1 MSHKRVFPYAAL
13 LTLIIA
19 FTCLVVGKYYR
30 AEDVM
35 DYFRPIRGVST
46 TLPRYPKDEW
56 DPWLKPHFDD
66 SIWHYEDLQS
76 CISCSTKKPGAE
88 IGYSYK
94 ILGEYEKQNLTIVSR
109 LIKLGAHPEILENK
123 TEHRYG
129 PPFGCSWEVRLPED
143 SPAEYRFG
151 LVVYDSEGMILDGS
165 INPITVPVQELRA
178 SMRVEPPMV
187 TEETT
192 ISLVIENE
200 GRSTLNYGTMYSIEK
215 HVNGTWVRA
224 PNRCVWTLPMLVH
237 EPGVTRSQKMEA
249 EGLDSG
255 HYRVKK
261 EVEADGTDLEA
272 VLLAGFTV
280 DRPFEPDTGEP
291 PRWGFKYAT
300 MFAHESKESPDR
312 PLLMVTNLGAR
323 KLYFAGYRL
332 IRYEN
337 GEAVDVYVNDTDSVT
352 EVAWGETFK
361 LKVGEPPLTPGRYEL
376 VVEFGVEHTSFR
388 ETLRKEFHR

>member
-1 MSHKRVFPYAAL
+1 MSRKRVFRYTVL

-19 FTCLVVGKYYR
+19 FSCFVIGKYYR
-30 AEDVM
+30 MEYVV

-56 DPWLKPHFDD
+56 DPWLKPYFDD
-66 SIWHYEDLQS
+66 SVWHYEDLR
-76 CISCSTKKPGAE
+76 CWISCSTKKPGAK

-109 LIKLGAHPEILENK
+109 LIKLGTHPQILENK
-123 TEHRYG
+123 TEYRYG
-129 PPFGCSWEVRLPED
+129 PPFSCNWEVYLPED

-151 LVVYDSEGMILDGS
+151 LVVYDSEGRILDGS
-165 INPITVPVQELRA
+165 ISSITVPVQELRA

-192 ISLVIENE
+192 INLVIENE
-200 GRSTLNYGTMYSIEK
+200 GSSTLNYGTMYSIEK
-215 HVNGTWVRA
+215 YVNGTWVHA
-224 PNRCVWTLPMLVH
+224 PNRCVWTAIMLIH
-237 EPGVTRSQKMEA
+237 EPGVTRSYKMEV

-255 HYRVKK
+255 NYRVKK
-261 EVEADGTDLEA
+261 EVEAEGTDLEE

-280 DRPFEPDTGEP
+280 ERPFEPDTGEP
-291 PRWGFKYAT
+291 PRFGFRYTT
-300 MFAHESKESPDR
+300 MFADESMESPDR
-312 PLLMVTNLGAR
+312 PMLMVTNLGAR
-323 KLYFAGYRL
+323 KLYFTGYRL
-332 IRYEN
+332 IRYEK

-361 LKVGEPPLTPGRYEL
+361 LKVGEPPLTSGQYEL